1 MFERTII
8 LYTFSKKFA
17 MTGWRLGAAI
27 GPEDLISHISRFNVN
42 DESCTAHFV
51 QWAGVAALKGPM
63 DEFYS
68 MMETLRERR
77 DVAVDLLNSMKGVRV
92 SRPNSTFYLF
102 ANVTEAMDNLG
113 MKTVEEFR
121 KKILDETG
129 VSFTTRNHFGSPL
142 PDEKQYYIRLAYSGI
157 SVEDIRE
164 GLSKMKELLG

>member
-1 MFERTII
+1 
-8 LYTFSKKFA
+8 
-17 MTGWRLGAAI
+17 
-27 GPEDLISHISRFNVN
+27 
-42 DESCTAHFV
+42 
-51 QWAGVAALKGPM
+51 M